1 MKTSNKVRSMAFY
14 NNLAMQAYSSA
25 LNGLTWKERN
35 LCFFAVYFLDLYLIE
50 VAFGC
55 FQQCSFNELILPWM
69 PFF

>member
-1 MKTSNKVRSMAFY
+1 MKKNFK
-14 NNLAMQAYSSA
+14 L
-25 LNGLTWKERN
+25 RN